1 MLARAYP
8 LGLCRNVA
16 VVMSPGDMPAHGPG
30 ADVIAASCDS
40 LWRWFGLVQNGRI
53 SPARV
58 ARCRCGRVFD
68 PGTELLALP
77 LVTDPLPRGG
87 ELLRAPISNCGVI
100 ANVRAVDALA

>member
-1 MLARAYP
+1 MA
-8 LGLCRNVA
+8 G
-16 VVMSPGDMPAHGPG
+16 
-30 ADVIAASCDS
+30 
-40 LWRWFGLVQNGRI
+40 I

-100 ANVRAVDALA
+100 ANVRAVDALALNQILAGPSVGEPAGGDGGVRADILGLDVDRSARVGPRAAA